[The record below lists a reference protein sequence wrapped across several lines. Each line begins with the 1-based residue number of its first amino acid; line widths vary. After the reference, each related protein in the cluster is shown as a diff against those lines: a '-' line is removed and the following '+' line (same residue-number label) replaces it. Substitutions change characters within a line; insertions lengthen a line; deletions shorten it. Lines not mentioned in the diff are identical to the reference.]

1 MIIFFLPPSYFRIR
15 SLLNHWKRISWLIAA
30 TKVSQHVPKKSLL
43 HDIKIVAANPE
54 KSTFNRNVLQMKA
67 NDAKKKR
74 KFSRAIH
81 LKVIV
86 LICFQNMEQEEDYH
100 YSSIQS
106 IVPSF
111 ECNMADSSLFD
122 KQRFVLIMGTV
133 VEFRSLGIFQV
144 DLVKGVLK

>member
-15 SLLNHWKRISWLIAA
+15 SLLNHWKRISWLSAA

-67 NDAKKKR
+67 DVAKKNEKILESNSFKSHR
-74 KFSRAIH
+74 FKMFS
-81 LKVIV
+81 K
-86 LICFQNMEQEEDYH
+86 C
-100 YSSIQS
+100 SIQS
-106 IVPSF
+106 TVPSF
-111 ECNMADSSLFD
+111 ECNVADSSLFD

-144 DLVKGVLK
+144 DLVKGVVLK